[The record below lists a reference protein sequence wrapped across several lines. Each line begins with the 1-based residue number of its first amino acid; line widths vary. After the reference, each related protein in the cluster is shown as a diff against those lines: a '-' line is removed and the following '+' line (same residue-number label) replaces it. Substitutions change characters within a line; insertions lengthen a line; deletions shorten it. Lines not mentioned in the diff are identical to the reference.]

1 MLRCS
6 SKSVDTHEKENS
18 MMCSFTQLFQISSQ
32 LLEEYVDLNADGIM
46 ITRSTG
52 LLRLTARALTKH
64 AWVNWCYMYYTH
76 AGGENSIP
84 STKVNMYKETCTA
97 VEAPLHPKHT

>member
-46 ITRSTG
+46 ITRSTC
-52 LLRLTARALTKH
+52 LLHVL
-64 AWVNWCYMYYTH
+64 
-76 AGGENSIP
+76 
-84 STKVNMYKETCTA
+84 
-97 VEAPLHPKHT
+97 